1 LLLKSDVYKRQ
12 NMTKSEKRAEQMA
25 AFSRLLDVMDEL
37 REKCPW
43 DREQTIESLR
53 TLTIEETFE
62 LSDAIMQNDMPNIC
76 KELGDILLHIVFY
89 SKIAEENGQFDIV
102 EVIDKLCSKLIYRHP
117 HVYSTTE
124 VENAGQVV
132 QNWEALKTKEKDGN
146 KTILSGV
153 PQSMPSMIKAYR
165 MQDKARAVGFDW
177 DKKEDVWN
185 KVKEEIAELEVEM
198 NGMDA
203 VSRSNDATQE
213 QKDEAFAKAQ
223 SELGDLFFSLVNAAR
238 LYKLEPDT
246 ALESTNKKFRNRFT
260 YLEEQT
266 IRKGRSLKDMT
277 LEEMDAIWDEAKRKG
292 L

>member
-1 LLLKSDVYKRQ
+1 
-12 NMTKSEKRAEQMA
+12 ME
-25 AFSRLLDVMDEL
+25 AFGRILDVMDEL

-62 LSDAIMQNDMPNIC
+62 LSDAIMNNDMPNVC

-89 SKIAEENGQFDIV
+89 SKIAEENGSFDIV

-177 DKKEDVWN
+177 EKKEDVWN
-185 KVKEEIAELEVEM
+185 KVKEEIAEIEVEM
-198 NGMDA
+198 NNMDA
-203 VSRSNDATQE
+203 VVADASSTQE
-213 QKDEAFAKAQ
+213 QRDEAVAKAQ
-223 SELGDLFFSLVNAAR
+223 GELGDLFFALINAAR

-246 ALESTNKKFRNRFT
+246 ALESTNQKFRNRFT
-260 YLEEQT
+260 YLEQET
-266 IRKGRSLKDMT
+266 IRKGKSLKDMT
-277 LEEMDAIWDEAKRKG
+277 LEQMDEIWDEAKRMG

>member
-1 LLLKSDVYKRQ
+1 
-12 NMTKSEKRAEQMA
+12 MTKSEKRAVQME

-177 DKKEDVWN
+177 DKKEDVWK

-203 VSRSNDATQE
+203 VMKSDEATQE
-213 QKDEAFAKAQ
+213 QREEVFARAQ
-223 SELGDLFFSLVNAAR
+223 GELGDLFFSLVNAAR

-246 ALESTNKKFRNRFT
+246 ALESTNQKFRNRFT
-260 YLEEQT
+260 YLEQQT
-266 IRKGRSLKDMT
+266 IRKGLSLKDMT
-277 LEEMDAIWDEAKRKG
+277 LEEMDAIWDEAKRMG

>member
-1 LLLKSDVYKRQ
+1 
-12 NMTKSEKRAEQMA
+12 ME
-25 AFSRLLDVMDEL
+25 AFSRILDVMDEL

-62 LSDAIMQNDMPNIC
+62 LSDAIMNNDMPNVC

-89 SKIAEENGQFDIV
+89 SKIAEENGTFDIV

-177 DKKEDVWN
+177 EKKEDVWS
-185 KVKEEIAELEVEM
+185 KVKEEIAEIEVEM
-198 NGMDA
+198 NNMDA
-203 VSRSNDATQE
+203 VVSDASSTQE
-213 QKDEAFAKAQ
+213 QRNEAVAKAQ
-223 SELGDLFFSLVNAAR
+223 GELGDLFFALINAAR

-246 ALESTNKKFRNRFT
+246 ALESTNQKFRNRFT
-260 YLEEQT
+260 YLEQET
-266 IRKGRSLKDMT
+266 IRKGKSLKEMT
-277 LEEMDAIWDEAKRKG
+277 LEQMDEIWDEAKKKG

>member
-1 LLLKSDVYKRQ
+1 
-12 NMTKSEKRAEQMA
+12 MTKSEKRAVQME

-177 DKKEDVWN
+177 DEKEDVWK

-203 VSRSNDATQE
+203 VMKSDEATQE
-213 QKDEAFAKAQ
+213 QREEVFARAQ
-223 SELGDLFFSLVNAAR
+223 GELGDLFFSLVNAAR

-246 ALESTNKKFRNRFT
+246 ALESTNQKFRNRFT
-260 YLEEQT
+260 YLEQQT
-266 IRKGRSLKDMT
+266 IRKGLSLKDMT
-277 LEEMDAIWDEAKRKG
+277 LEEMDAIWDEAKRMG

>member
-1 LLLKSDVYKRQ
+1 
-12 NMTKSEKRAEQMA
+12 MTKSEKRAVQME
-25 AFSRLLDVMDEL
+25 AFGRILDVMDEL

-53 TLTIEETFE
+53 TLTVEETFE
-62 LSDAIMQNDMPNIC
+62 LSDAILNNDMPNVC

-89 SKIAEENGQFDIV
+89 SKIAEENGSFDIV

-177 DKKEDVWN
+177 DKKEDVWA

-198 NGMDA
+198 NSMDA
-203 VSRSNDATQE
+203 VLADANSSEQERSE
-213 QKDEAFAKAQ
+213 VVGRAQ
-223 SELGDLFFSLVNAAR
+223 GELGDLFFSLVNAAR
-238 LYKLEPDT
+238 LYNLEPDT
-246 ALESTNKKFRNRFT
+246 ALECTNKKFRNRFT
-260 YLEEQT
+260 YLEQET
-266 IRKGRSLKDMT
+266 IRKGISLKDLT
-277 LEEMDAIWDEAKRKG
+277 LAQMDEIWDEAKKKG

>member
-1 LLLKSDVYKRQ
+1 
-12 NMTKSEKRAEQMA
+12 MTKSEKRAEQMA

-203 VSRSNDATQE
+203 VSRSDDATQE

>member
-1 LLLKSDVYKRQ
+1 M
-12 NMTKSEKRAEQMA
+12 NITKSEKRARQME
-25 AFSRLLDVMDEL
+25 AFGRILDVMDEL

-62 LSDAIMQNDMPNIC
+62 LSDAIMNNDMPNVC

-89 SKIAEENGQFDIV
+89 SKIAEENGSFDIV

-198 NGMDA
+198 NTMDA
-203 VSRSNDATQE
+203 LQKSTEATQQ
-213 QKDEAFAKAQ
+213 QKDEAVSRAQ
-223 SELGDLFFSLVNAAR
+223 GELGDLFFSLVNAAR

-246 ALESTNKKFRNRFT
+246 ALESTNSKFRNRFT
-260 YLEEQT
+260 YLEQET
-266 IRKGRSLKDMT
+266 IRKGRSLKEMT
-277 LEEMDAIWDEAKRKG
+277 LEEMDAIWNEAKTKG

>member
-1 LLLKSDVYKRQ
+1 
-12 NMTKSEKRAEQMA
+12 MTKREKRAEQMA

>member
-1 LLLKSDVYKRQ
+1 
-12 NMTKSEKRAEQMA
+12 MTKSEKRAEQMA

-213 QKDEAFAKAQ
+213 QKNEAFAKAQ

>member
-1 LLLKSDVYKRQ
+1 
-12 NMTKSEKRAEQMA
+12 MTKSEKRARQMA
-25 AFSRLLDVMDEL
+25 AFGRILDVMDEL

-62 LSDAIMQNDMPNIC
+62 LSDAIMNNDMPNVC

-89 SKIAEENGQFDIV
+89 SKIAEENGTFDIV

-177 DKKEDVWN
+177 EKKEDVWS
-185 KVKEEIAELEVEM
+185 KVKEEIAEIEVEM
-198 NGMDA
+198 NNMDA
-203 VSRSNDATQE
+203 VVSDASSTQE
-213 QKDEAFAKAQ
+213 QRNEAVAKAQ
-223 SELGDLFFSLVNAAR
+223 GELGDLFFALINAAR

-246 ALESTNKKFRNRFT
+246 ALESTNRKFRNRFT
-260 YLEEQT
+260 YLEQET
-266 IRKGRSLKDMT
+266 IRKGKSLKEMT
-277 LEEMDAIWDEAKRKG
+277 LEQMDEIWDEAKKKG

>member
-1 LLLKSDVYKRQ
+1 
-12 NMTKSEKRAEQMA
+12 MTKSEKRAEQMA